1 MFFWP
6 HLSLFR
12 TFLTLFILQ
21 NRCLAFYYP
30 TRPDFFRSFFRNPS
44 LRFRSSIFMIIM
56 IVHLYFPLN
65 VKVEFAGGRS
75 QTKSLTSFQFP
86 REYENFACHI
96 DSPIEPI
103 IIIIIIIIITIII
116 LEGVVKLMVGR
127 A

>member
-1 MFFWP
+1 
-6 HLSLFR
+6 
-12 TFLTLFILQ
+12 
-21 NRCLAFYYP
+21 
-30 TRPDFFRSFFRNPS
+30 
-44 LRFRSSIFMIIM
+44 MIIM

-103 IIIIIIIIITIII
+103 IIIITMII